1 MAHYDTL
8 AIMNALQTLEPI
20 LDVCEQSQTAN
31 DLNFSL
37 QEHMMLGLL
46 YALAIDF
53 TNQYERIFR
62 FESTKTIKN

>member
-20 LDVCEQSQTAN
+20 VNACETAETAK

-37 QEHMMLGLL
+37 HEHLMLGVL
-46 YALAIDF
+46 YTLAIDF
-53 TNQYERIFR
+53 TTQYERIFQ
-62 FESTKTIKN
+62 FKSSIAKEK